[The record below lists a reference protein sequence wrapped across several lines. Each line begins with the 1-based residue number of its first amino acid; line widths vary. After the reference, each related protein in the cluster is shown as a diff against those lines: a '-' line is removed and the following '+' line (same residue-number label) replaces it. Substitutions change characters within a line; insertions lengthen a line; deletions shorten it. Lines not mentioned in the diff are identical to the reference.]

1 MMKIVFAVSAV
12 TALFFVGSSFSAFAD
27 NGIISNNDNGTL
39 AKLVLECQKQD
50 NLDKICTL
58 FNLIQTIQRTPGP
71 PGPAGSPGSQIL
83 AGGGIP
89 NLSLGTNNDFYLDN
103 STGNYYKKISGTWTV
118 QGNLRGQPGSP
129 GAQGLSGPP
138 GPRGFNGTN
147 GAQGLPGPQGLPG
160 IVGQPGSQIF
170 TDVGSPNLLL
180 GSNNDFYLDTSSGN
194 YYKKISGT
202 WTAQGSLR
210 GPPGSPGTQGPRG
223 FNGTNGINGAQGL
236 PGTPGPPGPRGF
248 NGTNGAIGPAGPQG
262 PRGFNGTNGSTGPQG
277 PPGDIGPQGPIGPR
291 GFNGTDGSQGLPG
304 PPGPRGFN
312 GTDGSQGLPGQAG
325 PQGLPGPRGFN
336 GTNGSIGPA
345 GPQGPIGPRGFNG
358 TNGINGA
365 QGLPGPIGPR
375 GFNGT
380 NGINGAQGLPG
391 PIGPRGF
398 NGTNGAIGP
407 AGPQGPVGP
416 RGFNGTNGINGAIGP
431 RGFNGTN
438 GAQGLPGSQ
447 IFTARGIPSSSLGS
461 NNDFYLD
468 NSTGNYYK
476 KISNSWTV
484 QGNLVG
490 PQGPPGTP
498 ANTTALQNQINSL
511 NQQLLFTQLNS
522 AAFNLVSYWKFDGGS
537 TGLADFSGLGNN
549 GVVTGTTS
557 FVPGKIGNA
566 FSFNGVTYMVSTA
579 PSLSTSFSIVGWAN
593 LPATASGDL
602 PKELVSNDVENN
614 YFLRVDPNSESP
626 NRLAG
631 FVKVGGTPE
640 PRVTYTY
647 LPNTWF
653 HFALTWD
660 GTTLK
665 LYINGVLQSQQ
676 TRSGILSGSG
686 TSIGIGGATGGVN
699 LLKSGS
705 LLDDIR
711 IYNKALSS
719 TEVSTIFHS

>member
-1 MMKIVFAVSAV
+1 MIKTVFAVSVMVA
-12 TALFFVGSSFSAFAD
+12 ALFFLGSSFPAFAD
-27 NGIISNNDNGTL
+27 NIIPSNDDNSTL
-39 AKLVLECQKQD
+39 AKLVLECQRQD
-50 NLDKICTL
+50 KPDKICTL
-58 FNLIQTIQRTPGP
+58 FDLIQTIQRTPGP

-83 AGGGIP
+83 AGAGVP
-89 NLSLGTNNDFYLDN
+89 VASLGSNSDFYLDN
-103 STGNYYKKISGTWTV
+103 STGSYYKKISGTWV
-118 QGNLRGQPGSP
+118 SQGSLRGPAGLP
-129 GAQGLSGPP
+129 GAIGPTGPQGPQGL
-138 GPRGFNGTN
+138 NGTN
-147 GAQGLPGPQGLPG
+147 GAIGPAGPQGLPG
-160 IVGQPGSQIF
+160 IAGPAGSQIF
-170 TDVGSPNLLL
+170 TDVGVPNPSL
-180 GSNNDFYLDTSSGN
+180 GSNNDFYLDTSTGN

-210 GPPGSPGTQGPRG
+210 GPPGSPGATGPPGPQGL
-223 FNGTNGINGAQGL
+223 NGTNGINGAQ
-236 PGTPGPPGPRGF
+236 GPPGPRGF
-248 NGTNGAIGPAGPQG
+248 NGTNGAHGPPGPAGPQGDIGPAGPQG
-262 PRGFNGTNGSTGPQG
+262 PRGFNGTNGAP
-277 PPGDIGPQGPIGPR
+277 
-291 GFNGTDGSQGLPG
+291 GLP
-304 PPGPRGFN
+304 
-312 GTDGSQGLPGQAG
+312 
-325 PQGLPGPRGFN
+325 
-336 GTNGSIGPA
+336 GPA
-345 GPQGPIGPRGFNG
+345 GPQGDV
-358 TNGINGA
+358 
-365 QGLPGPIGPR
+365 
-375 GFNGT
+375 
-380 NGINGAQGLPG
+380 
-391 PIGPRGF
+391 GPRGF

-407 AGPQGPVGP
+407 QGPRGFNGTNGSQGLTGPIGPQGP

-447 IFTARGIPSSSLGS
+447 IFTGKGVPVSSLGS

-511 NQQLLFTQLNS
+511 NQQLLFAQLNS
-522 AAFNLVSYWKFDGGS
+522 AAFNLASYWKLDGGP
-537 TGLADFSGLGNN
+537 TGLADFSGLVNN
-549 GVVTGTTS
+549 EVVTGTSS

-566 FSFNGVTYMVSTA
+566 FNFNGVTYIISSA
-579 PSLSTSFSIVGWAN
+579 PSLSTSFSITGWAN
-593 LPATASGDL
+593 LPATASGDISRD
-602 PKELVSNDVENN
+602 LVSNDVENN
-614 YFLRVDPNSESP
+614 YLLRVDPNSEAS

-631 FVKVGGTPE
+631 FVKLGGTPE

-647 LPNTWF
+647 MPNTWF

-676 TRSGILSGSG
+676 TRSGTLASPG
-686 TSIGIGGATGGVN
+686 TSLGIGAATSGIN
-699 LLKSGS
+699 ILKSGS